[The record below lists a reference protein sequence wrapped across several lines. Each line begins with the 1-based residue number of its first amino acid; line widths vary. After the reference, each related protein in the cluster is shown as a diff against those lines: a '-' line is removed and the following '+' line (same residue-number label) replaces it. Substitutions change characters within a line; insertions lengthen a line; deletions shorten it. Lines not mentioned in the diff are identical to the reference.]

1 MLNCPRT
8 RAAQV
13 AIVTTTPVVKE
24 RKHKVKTML
33 KRNKQMRMKM
43 VALGRKIQK
52 KRRKLIEQF

>member
-1 MLNCPRT
+1 M
-8 RAAQV
+8 
-13 AIVTTTPVVKE
+13 TTTPVVKE
-24 RKHKVKTML
+24 RKQKVKTML